1 LAVCIARGL
10 VRFIVNAQL
19 VMYRGVLAVHNRP
32 GLGLVQSDFPIA
44 ICDHHSP
51 QLVD

>member
-1 LAVCIARGL
+1 MRL
-10 VRFIVNAQL
+10 IVNAQL

-32 GLGLVQSDFPIA
+32 GLGLVQSDFPVTIR
-44 ICDHHSP
+44 DYHSP